1 MKNILVLSSTFP
13 RWKDDTTP
21 GFVYELSGRLA
32 RKGRKIIVLAPH
44 AYGSAKVEKLGSIE
58 IRRFQYFIPSKLQ
71 KVAYGAGIIPNVR
84 GSLLAKLQVPFFLMS
99 EFFAAKS
106 LARKY
111 NPDIVH
117 AHWMIPQGLIGFVL
131 KKTYKAPLIVT
142 VHGSDLFPLKN
153 FLFKKIQKIILK
165 NCDICTVNS
174 EATKN
179 EIIRRFPEFSDKLN
193 IIPMGIDTK
202 IFSKNGRIKNKFK
215 QYRNKKIIL
224 FVGRLNEQK
233 GIGYLIKALSIVKSR
248 FPHALLLIIGDGE
261 YRRELEKLVS
271 TLKLNGHVN
280 FLGAVEHKKIADY
293 CNLADVFVLPS
304 VTSSIGTEGLGL
316 VLLEA
321 MACGTCVVATSS
333 GGIRF
338 IVKDNEN
345 GLLAKER
352 NEIDLANK
360 IIKVLSDKK
369 LRDRLAENGRKY
381 AKEKYD
387 WNNIAKE
394 FDKIYLNYQ
403 NETVL

>member
-1 MKNILVLSSTFP
+1 MKNILILSSTFP
-13 RWKDDTTP
+13 RWKGDTTP
-21 GFVYELSGRLA
+21 CFVYELSDRLA
-32 RKGRKIIVLAPH
+32 RNGRKIIVLAPH
-44 AYGSAKVEKLGSIE
+44 AYGSDKAEKLGNME

-71 KVAYGAGIIPNVR
+71 KIAYGAGIIPNVR
-84 GSLLAKLQVPFFLMS
+84 GSFLAKLQVPFFLMS
-99 EFFAAKS
+99 EFFAARS
-106 LARKY
+106 LIGKH

-117 AHWMIPQGLIGFVL
+117 AHWIIPQGLIGFVL
-131 KKTYKAPLIVT
+131 KKIYKVPLIVT

-179 EIIRRFPEFSDKLN
+179 EIAKRFPEFSDKLN
-193 IIPMGIDTK
+193 IIPMGVDTK
-202 IFSKNGRIKNKFK
+202 IFSKNDRIRNKFK

-233 GIGYLIKALSIVKSR
+233 GVEYLIKALSIVKSK
-248 FPHALLLIIGDGE
+248 FPNALLLIIGEGK
-261 YRRELEKLVS
+261 YKLELEKLVS
-271 TLKLNGHVN
+271 SLKLNGHVK
-280 FLGAVEHKKIADY
+280 FLGAFEHKKISDY
-293 CNLADVFVLPS
+293 YNLADVFVLPS
-304 VTSSIGTEGLGL
+304 VTGRIGTEGLGL

-333 GGIRF
+333 GGIKF

-345 GLLAKER
+345 GLLVEER
-352 NEIDLANK
+352 NEIDMANK

-369 LRDRLAENGRKY
+369 LRDKLAENGRKY

-387 WNNIAKE
+387 WGNIAKK
-394 FDKIYLNYQ
+394 FDKIYNKLSK
-403 NETVL
+403 